1 MTIQTVINIV
11 VIIALVGWIGIRQL
25 AWRPVEVA
33 RMWRMPLILAV
44 VGVITV
50 SNASQG
56 PLTTLDVT
64 LLVIELAVSLGIG
77 ALMGSIA
84 RFRPISDA
92 ARAAHVAKNPKD
104 TTDVTLESSTGGW
117 GLGLWVAFIAVRVGI
132 DIWAGAV
139 GSTIA
144 ASTGVI
150 LIMVAAN
157 RFSRTAVFAARTTRV
172 AAVRS

>member
-1 MTIQTVINIV
+1 MTIQTLINVAVILV
-11 VIIALVGWIGIRQL
+11 LVGWIGIRQL

-33 RMWRMPLILAV
+33 RMWRMPLILGV

-50 SNASQG
+50 SSDTSAA
-56 PLTTLDVT
+56 LTTLDIT

-84 RFRPISDA
+84 RFRPISA
-92 ARAAHVAKNPKD
+92 AAKAAHFAKNPKD

-117 GLGLWVAFIAVRVGI
+117 GLGLWIAFIVVRVGI

-157 RFSRTAVFAARTTRV
+157 RFSRTAVFAARTSRV
-172 AAVRS
+172 AVIHS